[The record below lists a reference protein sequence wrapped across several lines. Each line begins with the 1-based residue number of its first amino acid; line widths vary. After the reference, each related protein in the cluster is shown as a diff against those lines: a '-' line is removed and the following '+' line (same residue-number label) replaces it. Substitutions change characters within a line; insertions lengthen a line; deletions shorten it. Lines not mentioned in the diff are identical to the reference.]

1 MARELRGWLIVEF
14 FHIITAKATVHNE
27 KRLSFVHK
35 RYHHNFVFFGIW
47 ELQRIFC
54 CLDIVWKYFK
64 LRDTS
69 LPSCW
74 CYAFYELIFYLHVE
88 PLSCPY
94 SQINTNP
101 GVESYVIF
109 TNVSDKIC
117 DISDFFVFKPI
128 EYVLII
134 VVAFPTLVYNSL
146 DWGFG
151 SCQIFYSSKVYF

>member
-1 MARELRGWLIVEF
+1 M
-14 FHIITAKATVHNE
+14 
-27 KRLSFVHK
+27 
-35 RYHHNFVFFGIW
+35 
-47 ELQRIFC
+47 
-54 CLDIVWKYFK
+54 
-64 LRDTS
+64 
-69 LPSCW
+69 
-74 CYAFYELIFYLHVE
+74 
-88 PLSCPY
+88 
-94 SQINTNP
+94 
-101 GVESYVIF
+101 ESYVIF